1 MTAMQFR
8 RGPLAATLALALAAG
23 CGGSPK
29 GRTFY
34 QRNIEP
40 ILLQKCAGST
50 SGCHAVKEGDPF
62 AVAAGNLDVTS
73 FENVQKRRDVLTPFG
88 AYPFPLLLIK
98 AVGAKKLKLQ
108 YQNAALQIDKFLDV
122 DVQHVGEGIID
133 PGSDAFFTL
142 QQWLENGATENGLKP
157 ATPAREG
164 QGPCSEGVPAGF
176 DPAAFSSNPGFATF
190 QSQVQPIL
198 TSHGC
203 GAGSC
208 HGAPQSDFYLTCGNS
223 PQQLAFNFSQAWAFV
238 NATVDDSQ
246 LLRVPLAVE
255 GGGRGHTGGDQF
267 PSTAAAEYQTIR
279 SWAMSVG
286 PRTDFPGT
294 DAGERFFVE
303 RVQPLL
309 LQRGCAFQGC
319 HSPQGSND
327 FKLRSGTIGFISPV
341 SLRKNY
347 ELLKNEFMALE
358 LPDARRGRAVAKTIL
373 DVDERATGVG
383 GIAHRGGPVLE
394 TAASAAQPN
403 TQSDP
408 AACGTYDPAANPPP
422 TAFCTIQEWLRIERA
437 QLLAAGQVTPM
448 NSGDPIQIVYVSRG
462 AGSTQGRLEFDSFQ
476 GGADLRVVQTT
487 FGAGQQITPVSA
499 GASQPLLGNCAG
511 LTAGT
516 ADIQSPSVANDGV
529 RVAFAGRNSTT
540 EPLSIYVVRLDT
552 GACNRITPPLPE
564 IVGIKLHNFDP
575 VWAPDGSA
583 IVFASTRG
591 KVGPARSRKRFL
603 PQSDLWRVK
612 VSDIAAAGDPEQMTF
627 LSNSEVGPAFMREGR
642 VTMTTEKVSDGFYQL
657 AGRRINWDLTDYH
670 PLLAQRKDSVYV
682 APGDLTTPSPS
693 IGYSSATDIREASN
707 GDFLMILSDT
717 QPTGAPAVPGAAG
730 ALAIFSRSI
739 GPFEQSR
746 STEGYLKAMRIVGDP
761 RATGRAGSAAGYRRP
776 VSLPDGRIMAAFT
789 ANAGAGTFE
798 IVAVDPRPNADPMVP
813 HTPLVTGGTGSQ
825 VDAVLAY
832 KHPPRQLYDNRRQLV
847 FGGDAAL
854 GEADHAVLHIPD
866 APMVFTL
873 LTGNLRRGRPVDEFR
888 AARYLAV
895 YTEGPCPS
903 GPCSANAN
911 GIYESRMMLGRAELA
926 SDGSVRL
933 RLPSKTGVVL
943 ELQDEGGGTIVRMG
957 EEHQLG
963 PSERTSM
970 GVRQELFDAVCGG
983 CHGSVSGRELDVAV
997 TPDALTNASRSASSD
1012 KVTSIGP

>member
-1 MTAMQFR
+1 MASMQLR
-8 RGPLAATLALALAAG
+8 RGPLAAMLALALAAG
-23 CGGSPK
+23 CGESPK

-34 QRNIEP
+34 QRNVEP
-40 ILLQKCAGST
+40 ILLQKCAGNT

-73 FENVQKRRDVLTPFG
+73 FENVQKRRDVLTSFG

-98 AVGAKKLKLQ
+98 AVGARKLKLQ
-108 YQNAALQIDKFLDV
+108 YRDAFLDI

-164 QGPCSEGVPAGF
+164 QGVCSEGVPAGF
-176 DPAAFSSNPGFATF
+176 DAAAFSSNPGFAAF

-198 TSHGC
+198 TAHGC

-267 PSTAAAEYQTIR
+267 ASTGNAEYQTIR

-286 PRTDFPGT
+286 ARTDFPGAA
-294 DAGERFFVE
+294 AGEKFFVE
-303 RVQPLL
+303 RVQPIL

-319 HSPQGSND
+319 HSPQAGND
-327 FKLRSGTIGFISPV
+327 FKLRSGAIGFFSPV
-341 SLRKNY
+341 ALKKNY
-347 ELLKNEFMALE
+347 ELFKQEFMALE
-358 LPDARRGRAVAKTIL
+358 FPDARRGRAVAKTIL
-373 DVDERATGVG
+373 EVDERAAGVG

-394 TAASAAQPN
+394 TPATAAQPA
-403 TQSDP
+403 TQADP
-408 AACGTYDPAANPPP
+408 AACGTYNPTASPPP
-422 TAFCTIQEWLRIERA
+422 TAFCTVQEWLRLERE
-437 QLLAAGQVTPM
+437 QLLAMGDVTPM
-448 NSGDPIQIVYVSRG
+448 NSSDPIRIVYVNRTT
-462 AGSTQGRLEFDSFQ
+462 GSTQGRLEFDNFQ

-487 FGAGQQITPVSA
+487 FGAGQQINPVSVT
-499 GASQPLLGNCAG
+499 ASQSLLGNCAG
-511 LTAGT
+511 LTAGA
-516 ADIQSPSVANDGV
+516 ADIQSPNVANDGV
-529 RVAFAGRNSTT
+529 RVAFAGRNSGT
-540 EPLSIYVVRLDT
+540 EPLSIYVVRLDDGT
-552 GACNRITPPLPE
+552 CNRITQPLPD
-564 IVGIKLHNFDP
+564 IAGIKLHNFDP

-591 KVGPARSRKRFL
+591 GQTGPARSRKRFL
-603 PQSDLWRVK
+603 PQADLWRVN
-612 VSDIAAAGDPEQMTF
+612 VTGIAAAGDPEQMTF

-707 GDFLMILSDT
+707 GDFLMILSDL
-717 QPTGAPAVPGAAG
+717 QPSGMSTVAGAAG

-739 GPFEQSR
+739 GPFEQNR
-746 STEGYLKAMRIVGDP
+746 GTEGYLKAMRIVGDA
-761 RATGRAGSAAGYRRP
+761 RATGRAGSVVGYRRP
-776 VSLPDGRIMAAFT
+776 IALPDGRILAAFT
-789 ANAGAGTFE
+789 ENAGGTFE
-798 IVAVDPRPNADPMVP
+798 IVAVDPRPNVDPTAP
-813 HTPLVTGGTGSQ
+813 HTLLVTGGTGSQ

-832 KHPPRQLYDNRRQLV
+832 KHPPGLLYDNRRQLV
-847 FGGDAAL
+847 FGGDATL
-854 GEADHAVLHIPD
+854 GDGAHAVLHIPD

-895 YTEGPCPS
+895 YSEGACPS
-903 GPCSANAN
+903 GPCAANAN
-911 GIYESRMMLGRAELA
+911 GIYESRMMLGRAALA

-1012 KVTSIGP
+1012 SVTELGR